1 MDYNLIN
8 ANKIPFD
15 DMKRRITEMIS
26 DDDLI
31 RYLGDEV
38 KDKIVKYADLSNYKT
53 INELLPKLNDYRIIL
68 IESEH
73 NSGHWVCLLKYK
85 INDKPVIEYFNSY
98 GMKMGTDLNFISSLM
113 NRLLGQGKNDL
124 DKLLDTAKDDIEI
137 IYNKKRFQ
145 SNNNKVNTCGR
156 WVLLR
161 VIMMKHYGM
170 NLYEFIDFIDQLK
183 EKYNMEADIVV
194 ASLTP

>member
-8 ANKIPFD
+8 AYKIPD
-15 DMKRRITEMIS
+15 NEMKRRITEMIS
-26 DDDLI
+26 DDDLV
-31 RYLGDEV
+31 RYLGDDV
-38 KDKIVKYADLSNYKT
+38 NNKIVKYADLSNYKT

-73 NSGHWVCLLKYK
+73 NSGHWVVLLKYK

-145 SNNNKVNTCGR
+145 SNNQKVNTCGR
-156 WVLLR
+156 HILLR
-161 VIMMKHYGM
+161 IIMMKHYGM
-170 NLYEFIDFIDQLK
+170 DLYEYINFIDQLK
-183 EKYNMEADIVV
+183 EKYNMETDIVV

>member
-8 ANKIPFD
+8 ANKIPED
-15 DMKRRITEMIS
+15 EMRRRITEMIS
-26 DDDLI
+26 DGDLV
-31 RYLGDEV
+31 RYLGNEV
-38 KDKIVKYADLSNYKT
+38 NNKIIKYADISNYKT

-85 INDKPVIEYFNSY
+85 IDNKPVIEYFNSY
-98 GMKMGTDLNFISSLM
+98 GMKMGTDLNFISSIM
-113 NRLLGQGKNDL
+113 NRILGQGKNDL
-124 DKLLDTAKDDIEI
+124 DRLLDTANNDIEI

-145 SNNNKVNTCGR
+145 SSNNKVNTCGR
-156 WVLLR
+156 WCLIR
-161 VIMMKHYGM
+161 IIMMKYYGM
-170 NLYEFIDFIDQLK
+170 DLYEFINFIEELK
-183 EKYNMEADIVV
+183 KKYNMEADIVV

>member
-68 IESEH
+68 IESEQ
-73 NSGHWVCLLKYK
+73 NNGHWVCLLKYK

-156 WVLLR
+156 HTLLR
-161 VIMMKHYGM
+161 IIMMKHYGM
-170 NLYEFIDFIDQLK
+170 DLYEYIDFIDQLK

>member
-1 MDYNLIN
+1 MDFNLIN
-8 ANKIPFD
+8 ANKIPEEE
-15 DMKRRITEMIS
+15 MKRRITEMIS
-26 DDDLI
+26 DNDLI

-38 KDKIVKYADLSNYKT
+38 NEKIIKYADLSNYKN

-85 INDKPVIEYFNSY
+85 IKDKPVIEYFNSY
-98 GMKMGTDLNFISSLM
+98 GMKMGTDLNFISSVM
-113 NRLLGQGKNDL
+113 NALLGQGKNDL
-124 DKLLDTAKDDIEI
+124 DKLLDTAKNDIEI

-145 SNNNKVNTCGR
+145 SNNQKVNTCGR

-161 VIMMKHYGM
+161 IIMMKYYGM
-170 NLYEFIDFIDQLK
+170 DLYEYINFIEQLK
-183 EKYNMEADIVV
+183 NKYNMEADIVV

>member
-73 NSGHWVCLLKYK
+73 NSGHWVCLLSSK

-161 VIMMKHYGM
+161 IIMMKHYGM

>member
-8 ANKIPFD
+8 AYKIPD
-15 DMKRRITEMIS
+15 NEMKRRITEMIS
-26 DDDLI
+26 DDDLV
-31 RYLGDEV
+31 RYLGDDV
-38 KDKIVKYADLSNYKT
+38 NNKIVKYADLSNYKT

-73 NSGHWVCLLKYK
+73 NSGHWIVISFYK
-85 INDKPVIEYFNSY
+85 IDNKPVIEYFNSY

-124 DKLLDTAKDDIEI
+124 DKLLDTAKDDVEI

-145 SNNNKVNTCGR
+145 SNNQKVNTCGR

-161 VIMMKHYGM
+161 IIMMKHYGM
-170 NLYEFIDFIDQLK
+170 NLYEFNNFIDQLK

>member
-1 MDYNLIN
+1 MDFNLIN
-8 ANKIPFD
+8 ANKIPD
-15 DMKRRITEMIS
+15 DEMKRRITEMIS
-26 DDDLI
+26 DSDLV
-31 RYLGDEV
+31 RYLGNDV
-38 KDKIVKYADLSNYKT
+38 NNKVVKYADLSNYKT

-68 IESEH
+68 IESQE

-85 INDKPVIEYFNSY
+85 IDDKPIIEYFNSY
-98 GMKMGTDLNFISSLM
+98 GMKMGTDLNFISAIM

-124 DKLLDTAKDDIEI
+124 DNLLDTAKDDVEI

-145 SNNNKVNTCGR
+145 SNNQKVNTCGR

-161 VIMMKHYGM
+161 IIMFKHYGM
-170 NLYEFIDFIDQLK
+170 NLYEFIKFIDELK
-183 EKYNMEADIVV
+183 QKYNMETDIVV